1 VATVPTAT
9 RPPQQT
15 IELIERGAYAGNGV
29 QSGPCRA
36 EHRGSCLRGAD
47 RPRRSI
53 EQLVSQLALEPTDL
67 GADARLRDVQLFRGA
82 REAGGLD
89 HREQVGDL
97 TKFHKHPF

>member
-1 VATVPTAT
+1 
-9 RPPQQT
+9 
-15 IELIERGAYAGNGV
+15 
-29 QSGPCRA
+29 
-36 EHRGSCLRGAD
+36 
-47 RPRRSI
+47 
-53 EQLVSQLALEPTDL
+53 VSQLALEPTDL